1 MLSLHMAEAPEQDLA
16 VLAPETNLRLSLPAS
31 ALAVK
36 IRLELLGQRRQGMSH
51 GKRTLIIIY
60 ECLL

>member
-16 VLAPETNLRLSLPAS
+16 VLAPETNLRLSHPAS
-31 ALAVK
+31 ALAVN